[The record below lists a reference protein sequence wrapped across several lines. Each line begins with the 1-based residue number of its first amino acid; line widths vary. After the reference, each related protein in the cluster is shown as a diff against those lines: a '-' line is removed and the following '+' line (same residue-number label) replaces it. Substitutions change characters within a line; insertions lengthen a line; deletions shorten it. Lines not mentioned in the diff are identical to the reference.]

1 MKALKSHVAGI
12 DVHKEMLAITVLIGE
27 LDGEPKEYQ
36 FESSTFTDDLM
47 ALGLKLKEMGVT
59 DVAMESSGIY
69 WKPVFNVFNPLGLK
83 VVVANAAHIKNVPGR
98 KTDMNDSRWIAEL
111 HRFGLIR
118 ASFIPDGE
126 FQRMRLL
133 SRHRTNLT
141 EDLARVKNRI
151 QKVLEDG
158 NIKLSIVVSDI
169 FGVSGLKVLK
179 HIAGGYTHPNI
190 LITEVTTKIKRMEE
204 MKKALTN
211 CLTTEHCFVI
221 NVLMKQYEELK
232 NRIEEGENELCKKVE
247 PYAHLVEELD
257 KIPGIDAILAMG
269 IIAEA
274 SANMSSFKD
283 ERAFAAWSG
292 VASGNNESAGKKK
305 RAKCRKGNP
314 ALRKMLIQAA
324 QGAIHCK
331 KSFYRSKYN
340 KLSFRLGSKNKA
352 KVAIANKIARVVYK
366 VLAGDQYKDLGYM
379 RGDPREERIKKLL
392 FELKSLGVEIQN
404 HTHQNI
410 YSKRD
415 VKVEASGIVYS

>member
-179 HIAGGYTHPNI
+179 QIAGGYTHPNI

-232 NRIEEGENELCKKVE
+232 NRIEEVENELCKKVE

-283 ERAFAAWSG
+283 ERAL
-292 VASGNNESAGKKK
+292 E
-305 RAKCRKGNP
+305 
-314 ALRKMLIQAA
+314 
-324 QGAIHCK
+324 
-331 KSFYRSKYN
+331 
-340 KLSFRLGSKNKA
+340 
-352 KVAIANKIARVVYK
+352 
-366 VLAGDQYKDLGYM
+366 
-379 RGDPREERIKKLL
+379 
-392 FELKSLGVEIQN
+392 N
-404 HTHQNI
+404 H
-410 YSKRD
+410 
-415 VKVEASGIVYS
+415 E

>member
-1 MKALKSHVAGI
+1 
-12 DVHKEMLAITVLIGE
+12 
-27 LDGEPKEYQ
+27 
-36 FESSTFTDDLM
+36 
-47 ALGLKLKEMGVT
+47 
-59 DVAMESSGIY
+59 
-69 WKPVFNVFNPLGLK
+69 VFNVFNPLGLK

-179 HIAGGYTHPNI
+179 QIAGGYTHPNI

-232 NRIEEGENELCKKVE
+232 NRIEEVENELCKKVE

-283 ERAFAAWSG
+283 ERAFAAWSA

-305 RAKCRKGNP
+305 RAKCRKGN
-314 ALRKMLIQAA
+314 L
-324 QGAIHCK
+324 H
-331 KSFYRSKYN
+331 
-340 KLSFRLGSKNKA
+340 
-352 KVAIANKIARVVYK
+352 
-366 VLAGDQYKDLGYM
+366 
-379 RGDPREERIKKLL
+379 
-392 FELKSLGVEIQN
+392 
-404 HTHQNI
+404 
-410 YSKRD
+410 
-415 VKVEASGIVYS
+415 

>member
-151 QKVLEDG
+151 QKVL
-158 NIKLSIVVSDI
+158 
-169 FGVSGLKVLK
+169 
-179 HIAGGYTHPNI
+179 
-190 LITEVTTKIKRMEE
+190 
-204 MKKALTN
+204 
-211 CLTTEHCFVI
+211 
-221 NVLMKQYEELK
+221 
-232 NRIEEGENELCKKVE
+232 
-247 PYAHLVEELD
+247 
-257 KIPGIDAILAMG
+257 
-269 IIAEA
+269 
-274 SANMSSFKD
+274 
-283 ERAFAAWSG
+283 
-292 VASGNNESAGKKK
+292 
-305 RAKCRKGNP
+305 
-314 ALRKMLIQAA
+314 
-324 QGAIHCK
+324 
-331 KSFYRSKYN
+331 
-340 KLSFRLGSKNKA
+340 
-352 KVAIANKIARVVYK
+352 
-366 VLAGDQYKDLGYM
+366 
-379 RGDPREERIKKLL
+379 
-392 FELKSLGVEIQN
+392 
-404 HTHQNI
+404 
-410 YSKRD
+410 
-415 VKVEASGIVYS
+415 

>member
-133 SRHRTNLT
+133 SHHRTNLT

-179 HIAGGYTHPNI
+179 QIAGGYTHPNI
-190 LITEVTTKIKRMEE
+190 LITEVTTKIKRMKE

-232 NRIEEGENELCKKVE
+232 NRIEEDENELCKKVE

-305 RAKCRKGNP
+305 TS
-314 ALRKMLIQAA
+314 KM
-324 QGAIHCK
+324 
-331 KSFYRSKYN
+331 
-340 KLSFRLGSKNKA
+340 
-352 KVAIANKIARVVYK
+352 
-366 VLAGDQYKDLGYM
+366 
-379 RGDPREERIKKLL
+379 
-392 FELKSLGVEIQN
+392 
-404 HTHQNI
+404 
-410 YSKRD
+410 SKR
-415 VKVEASGIVYS
+415 